1 MHFKNAKYFFILLYL
16 TYITTIK
23 SQKIRFDA
31 NPTPDPSLVSSYT
44 SSDLRYDPETSYFVS
59 EKVLQLA
66 QKIGNIIIEDDSDA
80 KSHVFSPISISA
92 AINLV
97 LLGSSGKTFKELM
110 NALGY
115 TNNEILSKNP
125 YRIHEELS
133 LLLEDLVSNYR
144 NSLRPRPHSHW
155 KFTKPKYTL
164 FKPSTEDSK
173 PESFM
178 PR

>member
-1 MHFKNAKYFFILLYL
+1 MHFKSAKLLFVLLCL
-16 TYITTIK
+16 TSITK

-31 NPTPDPSLVSSYT
+31 SPTPDPSLISSYQ
-44 SSDLRYDPETSYFVS
+44 SNDQRYDPDTSYYVS

-66 QKIGNIIIEDDSDA
+66 QKIGNIIIEKDPNA
-80 KSHVFSPISISA
+80 KSHVFSPVSISA

-115 TNNEILSKNP
+115 TNNEILSRNP
-125 YRIHEELS
+125 YRIHEELG
-133 LLLEDLVSNYR
+133 LLLEDLVSNYH
-144 NSLRPRPHSHW
+144 NNQRPRPHSHW
-155 KFTKPKYTL
+155 KFTKPKYSI
-164 FKPSTEDSK
+164 FKPSTEDK
-173 PESFM
+173 PEDFM